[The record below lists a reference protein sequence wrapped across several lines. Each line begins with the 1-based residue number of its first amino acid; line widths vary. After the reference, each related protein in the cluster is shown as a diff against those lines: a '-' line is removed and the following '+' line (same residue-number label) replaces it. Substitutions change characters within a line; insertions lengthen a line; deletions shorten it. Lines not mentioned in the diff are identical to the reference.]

1 MEGNPQDEEENRV
14 QIEKEEEVD
23 GTPNTG
29 VPPSDLRLSQQDE
42 MSALSGFD
50 EANTPRITERK
61 FHTVTKTGRKC
72 YTPKHLQK
80 DHAMV
85 ATSNPYNM
93 LGDESDDEDEETYN
107 EVSAV

>member
-42 MSALSGFD
+42 MSALSGQ
-50 EANTPRITERK
+50 
-61 FHTVTKTGRKC
+61 C